1 MSYAVCEVQEL
12 WRGCSLHF
20 FHGDKASIFQKSTD
34 KTCWGCLLKHSKSPS
49 HHSFPRFPGA
59 FPKIKHWLYFGT
71 YEQTKRYSLKSNAL
85 LAWKKNK
92 PQTVNITNP
101 WEHVLKLLFLCYIFC
116 KSFLLS
122 LLLTTNSHF
131 QILVCF
137 FKWLA
142 PFELDL
148 SVFYPCSPVSI
159 LFPDDIHS
167 FKNLHRKGLLSD
179 TIPQYFSEQD
189 CPSKCDS

>member
-1 MSYAVCEVQEL
+1 ME
-12 WRGCSLHF
+12 
-20 FHGDKASIFQKSTD
+20 
-34 KTCWGCLLKHSKSPS
+34 KT
-49 HHSFPRFPGA
+49 
-59 FPKIKHWLYFGT
+59 
-71 YEQTKRYSLKSNAL
+71 
-85 LAWKKNK
+85 NK

-122 LLLTTNSHF
+122 LLLTTNSRF

-148 SVFYPCSPVSI
+148 SVFYQCSPISI

-167 FKNLHRKGLLSD
+167 FKNFHRKGLLSD
-179 TIPQYFSEQD
+179 TIPQYFSEQA
-189 CPSKCDS
+189 CPSKCDSWGKRALHVGELQLSRLLTSGSRSRRSLGGTQGHCDSRLQSDPMMGTQHFREGSVLCLLP